1 MTYAVVAYALAG
13 LLWVAYLASL
23 RARAARVTGQAA
35 RIEERTAGAPR

>member
-23 RARAARVTGQAA
+23 RARAARVTGREA
-35 RIEERTAGAPR
+35 RAEERGAGVLR